1 MLFEKTSELWKKII
15 IIIVVVILLGFIA
28 YNLVVALIATK
39 SVNDVIDKSSL
50 SYSKDGAYSV
60 VHAAESWYSEYFLS
74 NGENPPATVFGTE
87 NGQTSFS
94 ELPIKGSKPVSGTIK
109 VTSDGN
115 VSLNKLEIDGFCWS
129 STTNRELEQVS
140 CD

>member
-1 MLFEKTSELWKKII
+1 MVFRVL
-15 IIIVVVILLGFIA
+15 
-28 YNLVVALIATK
+28 
-39 SVNDVIDKSSL
+39 
-50 SYSKDGAYSV
+50 
-60 VHAAESWYSEYFLS
+60 LS
-74 NGENPPATVFGTE
+74 NGENPPATVFGAE

-94 ELPIKGSKPVSGTIK
+94 ELLIKGSKPVSGTIK

-129 STTNRELEQVS
+129 STTTRELEQVS